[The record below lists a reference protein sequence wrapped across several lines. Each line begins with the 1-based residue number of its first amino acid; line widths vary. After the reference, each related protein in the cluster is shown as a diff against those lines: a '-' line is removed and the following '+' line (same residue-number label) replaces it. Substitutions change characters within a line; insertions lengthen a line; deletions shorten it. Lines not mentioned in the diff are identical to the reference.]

1 MVFTNLIV
9 ENSEQMHWRN
19 SFFLLELYMENWQLL
34 LKWIPSQLSAK
45 YLDRKFKEIY
55 YHAIVFQQVFEYSD
69 AYNIWKRISE
79 ILRLSFLTLCD
90 MKIPFQNSSSKCA
103 QILNSSRIWAHLLHR
118 YAWKN
123 FFVSI
128 EKITKN
134 QKSVSKFQFSNKTVL
149 LKFVTN
155 NTETRKNVYT

>member
-34 LKWIPSQLSAK
+34 LKWIPSQLPAK

-90 MKIPFQNSSSKCA
+90 KWKFPFKILRVNVHKFSILRGFGHICCIDMPGKTFLWALKKLRKIKNLSRNSSF
-103 QILNSSRIWAHLLHR
+103 QIKLFYWSL
-118 YAWKN
+118 
-123 FFVSI
+123 
-128 EKITKN
+128 
-134 QKSVSKFQFSNKTVL
+134 
-149 LKFVTN
+149 
-155 NTETRKNVYT
+155 